1 MYYLTECL
9 IIKNENQYLRE
20 HILTNARAGIDFF
33 YIYDNESTIPV
44 YDYLKETA
52 PELLKICSIER
63 YSAPP
68 DCKNPQSECYKK
80 FLSEHKNG
88 QTWCAFIDTD
98 EIFSGN
104 LKQFCKGCEN
114 VANLLIFKGLVIGA
128 NNKAFY
134 ENKPLKER
142 FNGDIVKRWG
152 YNKNVVQ
159 TRFLIEQSAH
169 KSILTPSNFST
180 IYYPENVRLL
190 HYYYKSLEE
199 YIWKIQR
206 GSAQNT
212 IRHFK
217 NFFDDNKIN
226 ETDVKILMQKYNID
240 FDFCTIKK

>member
-52 PELLKICSIER
+52 PELLKICSVER
-63 YSAPP
+63 FTT
-68 DCKNPQSECYKK
+68 PQNCQNVQTECYKT
-80 FLSEHKNG
+80 FIKNHADE
-88 QTWCAFIDTD
+88 TRWAAFVDTD
-98 EIFSGN
+98 EQFFGN
-104 LKQFCKGCEN
+104 LKQLCKGCEN

-142 FNGDIVKRWG
+142 FNGDIVKRWS

-169 KSILTPSNFST
+169 KSILTPSNFLT
-180 IYYPENVRLL
+180 VYHPTDVKLL

-240 FDFCTIKK
+240 FDFCTIK